1 MSLQNW
7 FLSTTLCTLFSL
19 FTIPFEQGAAQF
31 WRFDDEKVGELP
43 RGFSSE
49 AGEWKVVAKPSGD
62 GNALAQRA
70 RSEGRVFNVALV
82 RDTSYRDV
90 EVSVE
95 LQADA
100 GKIDQGGGVVWRA
113 RDGKNYYIARYN
125 PLENNLR
132 VYKVVDGARTQLAT
146 ADVPGD
152 RDWHALRITMAGS
165 LMECFFDG
173 RKHLEARDG
182 TFSDAG
188 MIGTWTK
195 ADAQTLFD
203 NLSVKALRNTR

>member
-1 MSLQNW
+1 MSPQSW
-7 FLSTTLCTLFSL
+7 FLSATLCTLLSL
-19 FTIPFEQGAAQF
+19 FAVPSEQGAAQF

-49 AGEWKVVAKPSGD
+49 AGEWKVVAKPSG
-62 GNALAQRA
+62 GGKALAQWAHSA
-70 RSEGRVFNVALV
+70 RPVFNVALI

-95 LQADA
+95 LKADA
-100 GKIDQGGGVVWRA
+100 GKIDQGGGLVWRA

-132 VYKVVDGARTQLAT
+132 VYKVVDGVRTQLGT
-146 ADVPGD
+146 ADAPGD
-152 RDWHALRITMAGS
+152 RGWHALRIAMAGS
-165 LMECFFDG
+165 LIECFFDG

-203 NLSVKALRNTR
+203 NLSVKNLSNTR